1 MWNDLFIWM
10 RSEMI
15 LTGIIL
21 LLLLIK
27 ISGRMSA
34 SGILALV
41 PWLLLLNFLAGFF
54 DTGEGSLFGGMFV
67 TKGLI
72 PLQKTI
78 LNGGAYLIS
87 LIFQGWYRQNRHP
100 EEFFILMLSSL
111 LGMFFMISS
120 NHLLL
125 FYVSLELATLPLAA
139 LVNFDTHK
147 SRSSEAA
154 MKMIYNSAFSSGILL
169 FGISLIYGITGT
181 LRFDELAVVV
191 QSGTPLMITA
201 FIFLITSF
209 AFKLSV
215 VPFHFWTA
223 DVYEGAPAPV
233 TAFLSV
239 LSKGTAAFVFITVLY
254 GMFGHL
260 NDIGYYLLVILAMA
274 TMLIG
279 NLFALR
285 QQNMK
290 RFLAFSSVAQVGF
303 ILAGVSAY
311 ATDGPASVSYFIIIY
326 VFSNLAA
333 FGVVD
338 VMASSL
344 GVERVDDYRGLYRN
358 NPLLSWILAIALF
371 SLAGIPPT
379 AGFFGKFFLLSAAG
393 TRGNYFFLAFAA
405 INMIISLYY
414 YLRVVRAVFID
425 KTDSPPE
432 KINLHPAVQLG
443 LILCT
448 LGILL
453 TGFMSWL
460 YDHIRMLS

>member
-1 MWNDLFIWM
+1 MWNELFIWM

-27 ISGRMSA
+27 INGQMSA
-34 SGILALV
+34 SRVLTLLQ
-41 PWLLLLNFLAGFF
+41 WLLLFNFVAGFF
-54 DTGEGSLFGGMFV
+54 EMPDGSMFGGMYV

-72 PLQKTI
+72 PVQKNV

-87 LIFQGWYRQNRHP
+87 LLFLGWYRQSRHVT
-100 EEFFILMLSSL
+100 EFFILMLSSL
-111 LGMFFMISS
+111 LGMFLMISS

-125 FYVSLELATLPLAA
+125 FYIALELATLPVAA
-139 LVNFDTHK
+139 LANFDTERA
-147 SRSSEAA
+147 RSSEAA

-169 FGISLIYGITGT
+169 FGISLVYGITGT
-181 LRFDELAVVV
+181 LRFDEIAVAVNA
-191 QSGTPLMITA
+191 QTPLMITA
-201 FIFLITSF
+201 FVFLFTAF

-223 DVYEGAPAPV
+223 DVYEGAPTPV

-239 LSKGTAAFVFITVLY
+239 ISKGAAAFIFITVLY
-254 GMFGHL
+254 RVFGTL
-260 NDIGYYLLVILAMA
+260 NVIGYDLIVVLAMA
-274 TMLIG
+274 TMLVG

-290 RFLAFSSVAQVGF
+290 RFLAFSSVAQAGF
-303 ILAGVSAY
+303 ILAGISAY
-311 ATDGPASVSYFIIIY
+311 SPEGSASVLYFIIIY
-326 VFSNLAA
+326 IFSNLAA

-338 VMASSL
+338 VLAAAR
-344 GVERVDDYRGLYRN
+344 GVERMEDYRGLYKK
-358 NPLLSWILAIALF
+358 NPALSWILAIALF

-393 TRGNYFFLAFAA
+393 TRGNYVFLIFAA
-405 INMIISLYY
+405 LNMIISLYY

-425 KTDSPPE
+425 KTDDAADE
-432 KINLHPAVQLG
+432 IHLHPAVWLG

-448 LGILL
+448 LGILV
-453 TGFMSWL
+453 TGFLSWL
-460 YDHIRMLS
+460 YDQIHLLS